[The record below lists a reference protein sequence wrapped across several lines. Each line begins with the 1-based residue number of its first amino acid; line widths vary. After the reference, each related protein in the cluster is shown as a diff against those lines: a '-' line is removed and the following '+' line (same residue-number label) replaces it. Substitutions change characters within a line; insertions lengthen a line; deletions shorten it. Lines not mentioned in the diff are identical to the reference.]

1 MTTTLKNGM
10 TVEDPRLDRIYE
22 EDWRSLNYA
31 VGDELVKLDQPIYRP
46 RSYTWSIDKNLDQRA
61 EGACVGFAFAH
72 DLAARP
78 VPVSGVTD
86 EYARSLYFASQRID
100 PWPGGAYPGASP
112 FYEGTSVLGGAKTCK
127 DRGFFDS
134 YWWGITVEESAR
146 AFAYFGPGV
155 AGVNW
160 HTGMFKPDANGFIH
174 PIGSIAGGHAVLIHS
189 IQIVYKKGT
198 GWSWW
203 TRTWADVDYEKS
215 YIVIHNSW
223 GPRWGNQGRAK
234 LTLAAFGYLLA
245 QNGEVCF
252 PKRSDK
258 LFITEGNEAA

>member
-86 EYARSLYFASQRID
+86 EYARSLTLLRSASTRGQVE
-100 PWPGGAYPGASP
+100 P
-112 FYEGTSVLGGAKTCK
+112 TLVLVPSMK
-127 DRGFFDS
+127 
-134 YWWGITVEESAR
+134 EL
-146 AFAYFGPGV
+146 AF
-155 AGVNW
+155 
-160 HTGMFKPDANGFIH
+160 
-174 PIGSIAGGHAVLIHS
+174 
-189 IQIVYKKGT
+189 
-198 GWSWW
+198 
-203 TRTWADVDYEKS
+203 
-215 YIVIHNSW
+215 
-223 GPRWGNQGRAK
+223 
-234 LTLAAFGYLLA
+234 
-245 QNGEVCF
+245 
-252 PKRSDK
+252 
-258 LFITEGNEAA
+258 